1 MSKKKDKT
9 SDEFLTTL
17 KWLKTEEKPAIPKIT
32 YNDKSLEKIG
42 EILKGQGWVE
52 LHGHFTPSELESLID
67 DIKEKNKNIP
77 NGNT

>member
-32 YNDKSLEKIG
+32 INDKSLEKIG
-42 EILKGQGWVE
+42 RIFKGQGWVE
-52 LHGHFTPSELESLID
+52 LHGQFTLPELETLV
-67 DIKEKNKNIP
+67 KELQEKNKNIP